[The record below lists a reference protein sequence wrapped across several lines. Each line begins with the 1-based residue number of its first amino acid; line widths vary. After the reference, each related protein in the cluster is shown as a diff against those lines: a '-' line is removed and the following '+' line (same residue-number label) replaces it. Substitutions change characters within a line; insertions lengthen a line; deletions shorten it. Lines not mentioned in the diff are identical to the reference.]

1 MIEVPVKLDPTEFA
15 PTSPARP
22 SDKAHW
28 SPIAPP
34 PPFQYPK
41 SPIVPVERVYESN
54 EEYRPPLIERPPPAL
69 LTRYVTHEPEPAYYD
84 DRDEEER
91 DYNNRHHSDPHPGRR
106 ISGV

>member
-54 EEYRPPLIERPPPAL
+54 EEYRPPLVERPAPIL
-69 LTRYVTHEPEPAYYD
+69 QRYATNDPEPAYYD
-84 DRDEEER
+84 DRDSDEAN
-91 DYNNRHHSDPHPGRR
+91 YNNRHHSDPHPGRR